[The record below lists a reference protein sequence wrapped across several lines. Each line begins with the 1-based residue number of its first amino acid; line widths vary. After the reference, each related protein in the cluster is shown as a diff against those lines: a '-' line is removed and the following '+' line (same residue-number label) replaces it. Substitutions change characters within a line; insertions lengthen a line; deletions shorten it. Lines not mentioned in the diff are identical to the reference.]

1 MQIVLHIG
9 AHCTDDDRLLR
20 CLRNNVGTLAEQGIA
35 VPEVSRYRPKIR
47 ETLSAQ
53 QNDNIM
59 AEPQA
64 SVLDGLLDDD
74 DISRVVLSHDNFMGV
89 PGRSVENNMLYPVTA
104 QRLPRLHHLFEGHDV
119 EIFMAVRD
127 PASFIPAAFERTHAP
142 DFATFLEGS
151 DPMELRWS
159 NLIMRQREAV
169 PEAPI
174 MVWCNEDTPLIWN
187 EILRE
192 ISGHDSY
199 TVLDG
204 RDDFLGELMV
214 KGGLQRMQAYLEA
227 HPPQNEMQ
235 RRRVVVAFLD
245 KFAKPDALEEEI
257 DLPGWT
263 EEYMAQ
269 LSALYDDDMEI
280 VRQIP
285 GVTLLTP

>member
-1 MQIVLHIG
+1 MQIVLHVG

-20 CLRNNVGTLAEQGIA
+20 CLRKNVGTLAEQGIA
-35 VPEVSRYRPKIR
+35 APEVSRYRPKIR

-53 QNDNIM
+53 QGDDIM

-64 SVLDGLLDDD
+64 SILDGLLEDD
-74 DISRVVLSHDNFMGV
+74 DIGRVVLSHDNFMGV
-89 PGRSVENNMLYPVTA
+89 PGRSVENNMLYPVIG
-104 QRLPRLHHLFEGHDV
+104 QRTPRLRALFDGHDV
-119 EIFMAVRD
+119 EIFMAMRD
-127 PASFIPAAFERTHAP
+127 PASFIPAVYDRTNAP

-159 NLIMRQREAV
+159 NVIQRQRAAAPDV
-169 PEAPI
+169 PI
-174 MVWCNEDTPLIWN
+174 TTWCNEDTPLIWH

-192 ISGHDSY
+192 MSGHDRY

-263 EEYMAQ
+263 QDYMAQ
-269 LSALYDDDMEI
+269 LSAIYDDDMDV